1 MLHSRPG
8 SPIPPYAGPVALSNL
23 PEPLVFQ
30 EDRGDETLPSSLC
43 PGSCFCGPLAGAYH
57 FDVLLRNEFQLAF
70 YAPQS
75 VRQVFVFPSE
85 PLVFIQQRLVLT
97 FSFPQALQL
106 ERYLLHHVSL
116 YRT

>member
-1 MLHSRPG
+1 MLYSRPG
-8 SPIPPYAGPVALSNL
+8 SPIPPYTGPVALSNL

-43 PGSCFCGPLAGAYH
+43 PGSCFCGPLVGAYH

-106 ERYLLHHVSL
+106 ERYL
-116 YRT
+116 